1 MPGLNIVQ
9 FSHGCQG
16 IAEASS
22 RLWVNLKSEAIDV
35 KDISLLYLVHAQEF
49 KQEITKGHTCLSNFD
64 CGAVY
69 RATHT

>member
-1 MPGLNIVQ
+1 
-9 FSHGCQG
+9 
-16 IAEASS
+16 
-22 RLWVNLKSEAIDV
+22 V

-69 RATHT
+69 RATHTWPLAASGRTTML